1 MSFVRLPIVSALV
14 FACTVSS
21 LACSDSTSAS
31 PVGKL
36 SAKVVD
42 ATGAGVQGVNA
53 DLYKVIEGNS
63 VLWRASL
70 TSSSGIAVFGASEGG
85 VGTGDY
91 SIHLSFINNYRLADG
106 ETNDKTVTV
115 NGDDDNVVTFHV
127 VSGGPT
133 PRGLRSPTH

>member
-1 MSFVRLPIVSALV
+1 MSFYRPGIVSAL
-14 FACTVSS
+14 ALASAVSA

-36 SAKVVD
+36 SAQVVD

-53 DLYKVIEGNS
+53 DLYKVIEGSS

-70 TSSSGIAVFGASEGG
+70 TSSNGVAVFGASEGG
-85 VGTGDY
+85 VVAGTY
-91 SIHLSFINNYRLADG
+91 YVHLSFVTNYALAAG

-115 NGDDDNVVTFHV
+115 NGGDDNVVTFHV
-127 VSGGPT
+127 VSKGPG
-133 PRGLRSPTH
+133 PR